1 MEPGSDQFEQ
11 RAIYEAKRYR
21 VLLYSQERLEYS
33 THSGVIA
40 SLLVKNRRNHQDTA
54 ALPFTFYGS
63 DEPFDNLFVS
73 EYD

>member
-40 SLLVKNRRNHQDTA
+40 SLTVKKPQESPRYSGL
-54 ALPFTFYGS
+54 ALYLLRIG
-63 DEPFDNLFVS
+63 
-73 EYD
+73 